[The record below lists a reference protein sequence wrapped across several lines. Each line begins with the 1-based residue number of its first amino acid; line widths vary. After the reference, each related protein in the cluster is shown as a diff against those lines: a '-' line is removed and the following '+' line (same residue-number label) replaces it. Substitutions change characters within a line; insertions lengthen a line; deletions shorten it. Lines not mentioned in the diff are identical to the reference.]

1 MAAISPPL
9 QNPAPSPLA
18 IFRNRDFTLM
28 WIGQLIDTA
37 GSALASLAASIMV
50 YKESGSALSVG
61 LMLVATALPSVLIG
75 LIAGVYVDRYDRKR
89 IMVIANILRAALV
102 LMIPFLVSSNIA
114 WLYVMIFATSTVG
127 QFFDPAHESVLPE
140 IADDQELAAANSLMA
155 ISSFGATAIGFAASG
170 LIASQFDIKW
180 AFYLDA
186 ASFLFGALC
195 IALVRIKPMADAGET
210 SVKVVVDNLK
220 IGVNY
225 LFSTTILR
233 SLFFISIPVLIS
245 FGLSNSLLLPFAE
258 RALQASEFEYGLQ
271 EGLTSVGFVIASLMM
286 AKLADRLREGQWLVI
301 GFVGMAIAGM
311 AYSFTSS
318 IPLAIAIVMISG
330 FLNAP
335 ASIARRLIIQ
345 RNTPREMRGRVNSA
359 FFVSR
364 DILFLIGMLA
374 AGLADILDVRVMYFF
389 SAVLVL
395 IGGIMTAFITGLGF
409 VADERR
415 RRISLLRQAPE
426 LPGLQAGRPAV
437 LADLDTLVG
446 LLPTLSRLGQAERDS
461 LVSQSSVVEAPAGT
475 TIIKFGDA
483 TDEAYFVLKGKAIA
497 GLAAEGGDFRA
508 LSTITPGDFFGEI
521 AALTGA
527 RRTANVVA
535 DEPVTLLQVSAV
547 GLRQLMSVQA
557 FSQLTMEKMNERLN
571 RSSTTELPR
580 FAELDQQALLNLR
593 TVQPVETTS

>member
-9 QNPAPSPLA
+9 QKPAPSPLA
-18 IFRNRDFTLM
+18 VFRNRDFTLM

-89 IMVIANILRAALV
+89 IMVVANILRAALV

-258 RALQASEFEYGLQ
+258 RALQATEFEYGLQ

-345 RNTPREMRGRVNSA
+345 RNTPRRC
-359 FFVSR
+359 
-364 DILFLIGMLA
+364 A
-374 AGLADILDVRVMYFF
+374 AG
-389 SAVLVL
+389 
-395 IGGIMTAFITGLGF
+395 
-409 VADERR
+409 
-415 RRISLLRQAPE
+415 
-426 LPGLQAGRPAV
+426 
-437 LADLDTLVG
+437 
-446 LLPTLSRLGQAERDS
+446 
-461 LVSQSSVVEAPAGT
+461 
-475 TIIKFGDA
+475 
-483 TDEAYFVLKGKAIA
+483 
-497 GLAAEGGDFRA
+497 
-508 LSTITPGDFFGEI
+508 
-521 AALTGA
+521 
-527 RRTANVVA
+527 
-535 DEPVTLLQVSAV
+535 
-547 GLRQLMSVQA
+547 
-557 FSQLTMEKMNERLN
+557 
-571 RSSTTELPR
+571 
-580 FAELDQQALLNLR
+580 
-593 TVQPVETTS
+593 